1 MDNTRSLSS
10 LVVSALA
17 VLGLLVAFPVAPARA
32 VEDVTPARVEGPNR
46 VATAVALAD
55 QAFPDGTDTAVIA
68 TAVAPQD
75 ALTGTALAGSLDAAL
90 LLVYPDDLPQE
101 TADALDGLRVDDI
114 VVVGGTS
121 SVSDEVAN
129 ELAEGGRNVTRLF
142 GESQYD
148 TAEVVSRAAIENGA
162 LPNVDGLATVLLA
175 NGEGFADALAG
186 SPMAYAGPTPVLYT
200 ETDVLRNEAAAVID
214 DADVEQVVVLG
225 GPAAI
230 SAAVVDAIEGRG
242 VRVVRLGG
250 DTRVETSGVVAAWTA
265 EQLGFGMDDV
275 MLARGDD
282 FPDSITAAQLAGKGL
297 RPLVISATPTVLSQ
311 EGNAFF
317 TERCGTIEV
326 IQAVGGEAAVSTA
339 VLEEA
344 EDAAESCEAG
354 GQPGDGGDDALPTY
368 AVDPLTL
375 DTELSQ
381 LDTVEVTQL
390 GGATA
395 LHVGLFACDSVEVD
409 SDGAAVF
416 TDADDDGA
424 ADGLGSSTTG
434 EAIITGINFV
444 DVDDSQLVR
453 DAVPEDD
460 RLGIQVSSGASDCSV
475 VVAFDAGTD
484 PLPIDDAGRPT
495 VPYGTSVVR
504 YGEQPTEPTEPT
516 EPSDP
521 SRPADT
527 LVFRVDPDEPVTTTS
542 AQPVTFTVD
551 GRFDDTPIARDLNI
565 LLFPCGSNDVLGS
578 GADTFEDA
586 DGDGGADGFG
596 ATDTGVLSITAV
608 NGEPIDPTK
617 AAGPVPVTDDILTF
631 EVSAAEGTDCA
642 TVVVVAGNGNG
653 KFDVDANGV
662 PLEDYG
668 VGQVRVS

>member
-326 IQAVGGEAAVSTA
+326 IQAVGGEAVLGLGERSPDGRGNRDGLVLGRERLDAQRTGVADVTQRVEDGGPVEVAVSRRPPVVGA
-339 VLEEA
+339 DLHMGNP
-344 EDAAESCEAG
+344 AACRS
-354 GQPGDGGDDALPTY
+354 DGGDGVRL
-368 AVDPLTL
+368 L
-375 DTELSQ
+375 DVQ
-381 LDTVEVTQL
+381 V
-390 GGATA
+390 
-395 LHVGLFACDSVEVD
+395 VGV
-409 SDGAAVF
+409 
-416 TDADDDGA
+416 
-424 ADGLGSSTTG
+424 
-434 EAIITGINFV
+434 
-444 DVDDSQLVR
+444 Q
-453 DAVPEDD
+453 
-460 RLGIQVSSGASDCSV
+460 
-475 VVAFDAGTD
+475 
-484 PLPIDDAGRPT
+484 
-495 VPYGTSVVR
+495 
-504 YGEQPTEPTEPT
+504 
-516 EPSDP
+516 
-521 SRPADT
+521 
-527 LVFRVDPDEPVTTTS
+527 
-542 AQPVTFTVD
+542 
-551 GRFDDTPIARDLNI
+551 
-565 LLFPCGSNDVLGS
+565 
-578 GADTFEDA
+578 
-586 DGDGGADGFG
+586 
-596 ATDTGVLSITAV
+596 
-608 NGEPIDPTK
+608 
-617 AAGPVPVTDDILTF
+617 
-631 EVSAAEGTDCA
+631 
-642 TVVVVAGNGNG
+642 
-653 KFDVDANGV
+653 
-662 PLEDYG
+662 
-668 VGQVRVS
+668 